1 MKPDA
6 YRLNKYDHNV
16 RVTILVD
23 VQNVFYGAR
32 DQFSGKLDFARLMYE
47 ALRGR
52 SLVRAVAYCVTCPGT
67 DPGHSMVL

>member
-1 MKPDA
+1 M
-6 YRLNKYDHNV
+6 KYDRNV

-32 DQFSGKLDFARLMYE
+32 DQFSGKLDFQRLMYE

-52 SLVRAVAYCVTCPGT
+52 SLVRTVSPVLVLIL
-67 DPGHSMVL
+67 GHSTVL